1 MSQRDWAEKDFYKVL
16 GVDKSATKDEIK
28 RAYRKLA
35 QKNHP
40 DANKGDDEAETR
52 FKEISEAYATLSND
66 KKRSEYDEMRRLLDA
81 GGDRFYGFRP
91 GGGGENVRVNV
102 GDLFGNGAGG
112 SSVFE
117 DLFSGVGFR
126 RPGPQKGAD
135 METEVTLSFDD
146 AISGSTMTL
155 NTGTKV
161 RVPPGV
167 RNGTRIRV
175 AGKGQAVQ
183 NGQPGDLY
191 VRVNVAPHPVFT
203 SAGDGD
209 ISVVVPVTYPE
220 AALGAKIEVPT
231 LDGSV
236 MVKVPAGTVSGKTLR
251 VRGRGAPKSK
261 GGTGDLLAKIDV
273 EVPRKLNH
281 KEKEALEK
289 FAEVHEATPREH
301 LERYVKDNTQAAS

>member
-1 MSQRDWAEKDFYKVL
+1 MSQRDWADKDFYKIL
-16 GVDKSATKDEIK
+16 GVDKNATRDEIK

-40 DANKGDDEAETR
+40 DANKGDAAAETR
-52 FKEISEAYATLSND
+52 FKEISEAYATLSNE
-66 KKRSEYDEMRRLLDA
+66 KKRAEYDEMRRLVDA
-81 GGDRFYGFRP
+81 GGNRFYGFTP
-91 GGGGENVRVNV
+91 GGGENVRVNV
-102 GDLFGNGAGG
+102 GDLFGNGGG
-112 SSVFE
+112 SVFE

-126 RPGPQKGAD
+126 RPGPPRGAD

-146 AISGSTMTL
+146 AIAGSTMTL
-155 NTGTKV
+155 NTGAKV

-167 RNGTRIRV
+167 KNGSRIRV

-191 VRVNVAPHPVFT
+191 VRVNVEAHSIFT

-220 AALGAKIEVPT
+220 ATLGAKIEVPT

-236 MVKVPAGTVSGKTLR
+236 TVKVPAGTVSGKTLR
-251 VRGRGAPKSK
+251 VRGRGAPKPK
-261 GGTGDLLAKIDV
+261 GGTGDLLVKIEVD
-273 EVPRKLNH
+273 VPRKLNR
-281 KEKEALEK
+281 KEKEALEQ
-289 FAEVHEATPREH
+289 FAEVHSASPREH
-301 LERYVKDNTQAAS
+301 LDRYVQDTRAVS